1 MGYFEP
7 RNGKCLVTLMIAEK
21 VDPDAPPKKA
31 GPGAGLDALVG
42 GAFAE
47 ICEAVWET
55 TYRGAG
61 CGGRDGDF
69 EGEAANGGLKSP
81 RFSYRLHSRGR

>member
-1 MGYFEP
+1 
-7 RNGKCLVTLMIAEK
+7 V
-21 VDPDAPPKKA
+21 
-31 GPGAGLDALVG
+31 AGLDALVG

-61 CGGRDGDF
+61 CDGRDGDF
-69 EGEAANGGLKSP
+69 EGEAANGEIMPHSIWITIAIFNAVM
-81 RFSYRLHSRGR
+81 FSIAAPLLFTALAIVK